1 MDNKKNFG
9 SLLIYDCKN
18 CKGEINDKKI
28 LSSFLDNLVEGI
40 MNMKI
45 INKTFEWFDDNSYNR
60 QRNLVGYSI
69 TAIISLSSITIH
81 ICSQLKTAYIDI
93 FTCCNIDENDKNK
106 ILDLIKKVFKPDL
119 IKGKYIERGSNMG

>member
-9 SLLIYDCKN
+9 TLLIYDCKN
-18 CKGEINDKKI
+18 CEGEINDKKI

-60 QRNLVGYSI
+60 QRKLVGYSI

-93 FTCCNIDENDKNK
+93 FTCCSINENDKNK
-106 ILDLIKKVFKPDL
+106 ILYLIKKVFKPDL
-119 IKGKYIERGSNMG
+119 IRGKYIDRGLNMG

>member
-18 CKGEINDKKI
+18 CKGEINDKVI
-28 LSSFLDNLVEGI
+28 LSSFLDNLVEDI
-40 MNMKI
+40 MEMKI

-69 TAIISLSSITIH
+69 TAVISLSSITIH

-93 FTCCNIDENDKNK
+93 FTCCNIDENDKIK
-106 ILDLIKKVFKPDL
+106 ILNLIKKVFKPDL
-119 IKGKYIERGSNMG
+119 IRGKYIDRGSGMG

>member
-28 LSSFLDNLVEGI
+28 LSSFLDNLVEDI
-40 MNMKI
+40 MDMKI
-45 INKTFEWFDDNSYNR
+45 INKTFEWFDDNLYNR

-106 ILDLIKKVFKPDL
+106 ILDLIKNFFKPDL
-119 IKGKYIERGSNMG
+119 IKGKLINRGSNMN

>member
-18 CKGEINDKKI
+18 CKGEINDKVI
-28 LSSFLDNLVEGI
+28 LSSFLDNLVEDI
-40 MNMKI
+40 MEMKI

-69 TAIISLSSITIH
+69 TAVISLSSITIH

-93 FTCCNIDENDKNK
+93 FTCCNIDENDKNN
-106 ILDLIKKVFKPDL
+106 ILDLIKKVFKPKL
-119 IKGKYIERGSNMG
+119 IKGKYIDRGSNMN